1 MISIDLHPVCKT
13 SVRPGRIT
21 NGMAAY
27 AKCVRAVWAA
37 DADQRF
43 TRASS
48 DPTSDHAINSQRSRS
63 TARFPRNGRGGDQR
77 RSPRSRLPIPHS
89 PSASALGSPT
99 KQPRKARSRNYSP
112 AFRRGFALSAPHD
125 RIPVWAT
132 PLASQVL
139 PRPSQ
144 PRRLLRGTLP
154 SSAPLTGSPP
164 CAFLLCSSA
173 ELKL

>member
-1 MISIDLHPVCKT
+1 
-13 SVRPGRIT
+13 
-21 NGMAAY
+21 MAAY

-48 DPTSDHAINSQRSRS
+48 RLLRPDKRSRHQLAAQQINCEVPE
-63 TARFPRNGRGGDQR
+63 TGVEEINGDLLEVDFPF
-77 RSPRSRLPIPHS
+77 PIRLNF
-89 PSASALGSPT
+89 GKPT
-99 KQPRKARSRNYSP
+99 KQPRKARSRNYSPAFP

-154 SSAPLTGSPP
+154 SSAPLTGSRPY
-164 CAFLLCSSA
+164 AFLLCSSA